1 MARFALFLA
10 GLTASVGQIVLIRE
24 VIALFNGNELS
35 LGFVL
40 AAGLLWTAIGSSF
53 AGWLF
58 RKASNLRG
66 ILAVEEILCGVSLPL
81 SICALREARALSQ
94 TVPGEVLGPVR
105 ATVLCLVC
113 LSIFCALSGSL
124 FSLAAQMMRQESAV
138 SPTKASSSAYLLETT
153 GAAVGGIVTSVLLLR
168 IFSCMQIAVLVAF
181 LCVVTGTCLT
191 IRRLRIQIAVLV
203 IALFIAIPLIIHVA
217 PRLDM
222 LTQQRLW
229 PQFELLDS
237 EDSPYGR
244 LTVIGANGMRSIYD
258 NGSILANVPDP
269 AAAEDSVHYAL
280 LQHFAPRRVL
290 LIGNGINGS
299 ISEIL
304 KHPTLE
310 RIDYAELDP
319 MLIAIYRRLFP
330 REAAQSFS
338 DPRVHVHEMD
348 GRLYLQSATNKF
360 DVIVVNLPDPANAQ
374 LNRFYT
380 TEFFHIVREHIAS
393 GGLLALQLHSSA
405 ESFSPELA
413 VFLRCIDRTL
423 RTVFPRVIVIPNESL
438 HFFASGDSAG
448 LTDDPQ
454 VLVTRFRDRD
464 LQTLYVREYFIPFHM
479 TPDRMSQ
486 VHELLNMKAGT
497 PINRDFYPA
506 AYYFST
512 VLWSGQFGRGHT
524 RILESISRIPVSRV
538 LFFPIALSIAIAVIL
553 AISTSQKRQ
562 TSAASLWSVIVNGY
576 VLMTLQILFL
586 LSFQSVFGYVYDELA
601 LLIGM
606 FMAGIAAGSWL
617 GIRHAGRTERR
628 SLLRVAAVSQI
639 SLAASAPL
647 LLGITNLLAQNLQ
660 PGASFSFARALYP
673 IFAVLFAMP
682 GGYLF
687 PIASRIFLKRDG
699 ETNLASLYALD
710 LAGGC
715 AGALVLAGFV
725 IPLFGFWAVA
735 WLAFSLSLAPAAL
748 VLVASL
754 KQPAI

>member
-24 VIALFNGNELS
+24 IIALFNGNELS
-35 LGFVL
+35 LGFAL
-40 AAGLLWTAIGSSF
+40 AAWLLWTAIGSSL
-53 AGWLF
+53 AGWVF
-58 RKASNLRG
+58 RKRPNIRS
-66 ILAVEEILCGVSLPL
+66 ILAAGEILCGISLPF
-81 SICALREARALSQ
+81 SIYALREARVLSQ
-94 TVPGEVLGPVR
+94 TVPGELLGPVR
-105 ATVLCLVC
+105 TALLCLVC
-113 LSIFCALSGSL
+113 LGLFCALSGSL
-124 FSLAAQMMRQESAV
+124 FALGAQMMHQESDV
-138 SPTKASSSAYLLETT
+138 SPRQASSSAYLLETT
-153 GAAVGGIVTSVLLLR
+153 GAAVGGIVTSILLLR
-168 IFSCMQIAVLVAF
+168 IFDCMQIAALVAF
-181 LCVVTGTCLT
+181 LCVVTGACFT
-191 IRRLRIQIAVLV
+191 ITRLRIQIAVPA
-203 IALFIAIPLIIHVA
+203 IAFFIAIPLIIHVA

-244 LTVIGANGMRSIYD
+244 LTVIGMNGMRSIYD

-280 LQHFAPRRVL
+280 LEHLAPRRVL

-319 MLIAIYRRLFP
+319 MLIDKYRVLFP

-348 GRLYLQSATNKF
+348 GRLYLQSATDKF
-360 DVIVVNLPDPANAQ
+360 DVIIVNLPDPVNAQ

-380 TEFFHIVREHIAS
+380 AEFFHIVREHLAS

-423 RTVFPRVIVIPNESL
+423 RMVFPRVIVVPNESL
-438 HFFASGDSAG
+438 HFFASGDFAG

-454 VLVTRFRDRD
+454 VLVTRLRDRD
-464 LQTLYVREYFIPFHM
+464 LQTLYVREYFIPFRL

-486 VHELLNMKAGT
+486 IHELLNRKAGT
-497 PINRDFYPA
+497 AINRDFYPA

-512 VLWSGQFGRGHT
+512 VLWSGQFGGGHA

-538 LFFPIALSIAIAVIL
+538 LFLPIALSIAIAAIL
-553 AISTSQKRQ
+553 AISTSPKRQ
-562 TSAASLWSVIVNGY
+562 TSAAALWSVIVNGY
-576 VLMTLQILFL
+576 VLMTLQILLL
-586 LSFQSVFGYVYDELA
+586 LSFQSVFGYVYNELA

-606 FMAGIAAGSWL
+606 FMAGIAAGSRL
-617 GIRHAGRTERR
+617 GIKHASCADRR
-628 SLLRVAAVSQI
+628 SLLRAAAISQI
-639 SLAASAPL
+639 VLAASAPL
-647 LLGITNLLAQNLQ
+647 LLGLAHLLAQDFQ
-660 PGASFSFARALYP
+660 SGATFAFARALYP
-673 IFAVLFAMP
+673 ILAALFAIP

-687 PIASRIFLKRDG
+687 PIVSKIYLNDDG
-699 ETNLASLYALD
+699 ETNLAILYALD

-715 AGALVLAGFV
+715 AGALILAGFL
-725 IPLFGFWAVA
+725 IPLFGFWALA
-735 WLAFSLSLAPAAL
+735 WLAISLSLAPAAL
-748 VLVASL
+748 ALVASVHR
-754 KQPAI
+754 PAI